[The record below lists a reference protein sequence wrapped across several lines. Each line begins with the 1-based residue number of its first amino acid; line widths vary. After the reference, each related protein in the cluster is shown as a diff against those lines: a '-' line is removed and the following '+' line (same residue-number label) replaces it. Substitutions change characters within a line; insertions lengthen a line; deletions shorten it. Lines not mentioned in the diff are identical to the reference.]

1 MKTDKEYPA
10 THSMSTAWYIVDEEG
25 NVGILYFNENGP
37 VPKETEQTG
46 IEDLMFGHEED
57 WEKKQTLPIELSEQ
71 QIFEMLSDPR
81 LPEDTDF
88 NYFTVVEISK
98 EKESEFLEL
107 AKADDVDIINC
118 ISKDLGL
125 YQVDFEDA
133 MIEARG
139 KTPKHIRL
147 RSTLKKMLDCN
158 IIIKHLHYLNSIY

>member
-25 NVGILYFNENGP
+25 NVGILDFNENGP

-46 IEDLMFGHEED
+46 IEDIMFGHEED

-98 EKESEFLEL
+98 EKESVFLEL
-107 AKADDVDIINC
+107 AKADDVDLINC

-125 YQVDFEDA
+125 YQV
-133 MIEARG
+133 I
-139 KTPKHIRL
+139 
-147 RSTLKKMLDCN
+147 LKMP
-158 IIIKHLHYLNSIY
+158 

>member
-37 VPKETEQTG
+37 VPKETEQTC

-88 NYFTVVEISK
+88 NYFTVVEILK
-98 EKESEFLEL
+98 EKESEFIEL
-107 AKADDVDIINC
+107 C
-118 ISKDLGL
+118 
-125 YQVDFEDA
+125 
-133 MIEARG
+133 
-139 KTPKHIRL
+139 
-147 RSTLKKMLDCN
+147 
-158 IIIKHLHYLNSIY
+158 